1 MRVTIL
7 DATEHPIALI
17 AQVAGVSHGK
27 DDDRADRVKRCI
39 AKSHLSVLEFADVTV
54 RIEGISRAC
63 SHQLVRHRL
72 CSFVELSQRFTT
84 VDTDGDWYMIPE
96 PEEEPGASKY
106 RQAMETAAMYYN
118 SLLADGVPPED
129 ARLVLPQATRTT
141 IVMKCNARELWHI
154 ICERMTPYA
163 QWEIREV
170 VSQIVDGLGADPE
183 WALLLSWLFSSLEV
197 G

>member
-1 MRVTIL
+1 MKVTIL

-27 DDDRADRVKRCI
+27 DDDRAERVKRCI
-39 AKSHLSVLEFADVTV
+39 AKGHLSVLEFADVTV

-72 CSFVELSQRFTT
+72 CSFVELSQRYCSI
-84 VDTDGDWYMIPE
+84 DTDGDWYVIPE
-96 PEEEPGASKY
+96 PEESGAFKY
-106 RQAMETAAMYYN
+106 RQAMEAAAMYYV

-129 ARLVLPQATRTT
+129 ARLVLPQATRTA
-141 IVMKCNARELWHI
+141 IVMKCNLRELWHI
-154 ICERMTPYA
+154 VCERMTPFA

-170 VSQIVDGLGADPE
+170 VREIVDRLEADPE
-183 WALLLSWLFSSLEV
+183 WRQLLDWLFSSLEV